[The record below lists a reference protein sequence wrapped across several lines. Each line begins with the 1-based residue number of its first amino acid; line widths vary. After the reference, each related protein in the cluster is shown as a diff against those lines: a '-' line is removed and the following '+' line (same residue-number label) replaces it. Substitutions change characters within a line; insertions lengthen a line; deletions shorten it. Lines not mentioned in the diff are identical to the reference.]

1 MNRTIEQ
8 WTNCDPMVMAAKQSW
23 AARFFTFADAKH
35 DILILHNKNTELLE
49 VLQKAKEFIENGIEL
64 GYIRMPDLD
73 TPDAAH
79 RMLPMI
85 NAAIAA
91 AKGE

>member
-1 MNRTIEQ
+1 MFLTDNNLVPDSIEFLREQ
-8 WTNCDPMVMAAKQSW
+8 IAGEALKKAAPQ
-23 AARFFTFADAKH
+23 
-35 DILILHNKNTELLE
+35 LLE
-49 VLQKAKEFIENGIEL
+49 ALQKAKEFIENGIEF
-64 GYIRMPDLD
+64 GYIRMPDMD